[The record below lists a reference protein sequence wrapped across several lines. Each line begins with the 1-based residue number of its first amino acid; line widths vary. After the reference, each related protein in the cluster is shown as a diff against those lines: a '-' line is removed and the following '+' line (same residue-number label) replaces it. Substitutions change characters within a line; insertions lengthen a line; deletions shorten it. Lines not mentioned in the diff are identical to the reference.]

1 MLNNNFYHKTIRNTV
16 VAFGTIFNN
25 IKINTKDENGTIV
38 KVEKVPLAYGP
49 IQKFLARLRQT
60 PDIDRNFT
68 ITLPRIS
75 FEMTGISY
83 DSTRKVAPT
92 QYIRASVSGDT
103 NATKKQYMPVP
114 YNIDFSVS
122 IISKNNDDV
131 LQIVEQILPFFQPNF
146 TVTMNVIPEMQE
158 KRDIPITL
166 TGVQFKD
173 EYEDDLFTRRT
184 IIWELSFT
192 VKTYL
197 YGPVDTAEIIKKSI
211 ANISLEGPTTS
222 SRVLQYTV
230 QPKAISDQDG
240 DNDVDANDTALLT
253 ADDDFG
259 FNEGM
264 TFYGK

>member
-1 MLNNNFYHKTIRNTV
+1 MLNDNFYHKTIRNTV

-25 IKINTKDENGTIV
+25 IKINTKDENGTLV
-38 KVEKVPLAYGP
+38 KTEKVPLAYGP

-75 FEMTGISY
+75 FEMTGIAY
-83 DSTRKVAPT
+83 DSSRKVAPT
-92 QYIRASVSGDT
+92 QYFRATSTDT
-103 NATKKQYMPVP
+103 TLTKKQYMPVP

-146 TVTMNVIPEMQE
+146 TVTMNVVPEMGE

-166 TGVQFKD
+166 NSVEFKD
-173 EYEDDLFTRRT
+173 DYEDDLFTRRT

-197 YGPVDTAEIIKKSI
+197 YGPIDTAEIIKKSI
-211 ANISLEGPTTS
+211 ANLSLEGPTTS

-230 QPKAISDQDG
+230 QPKAIKDENGDG
-240 DNDVDANDTALLT
+240 VINAADTAALL

>member
-1 MLNNNFYHKTIRNTV
+1 MLNTNFYHKTIRNTV

-25 IKINTKDENGTIV
+25 IQINTHDENNNLIKT
-38 KVEKVPLAYGP
+38 EKVPLAYGP

-68 ITLPRIS
+68 ITVPRIS

-83 DSTRKVAPT
+83 DSNRKVAPT
-92 QYIRASVSGDT
+92 QYIRATSNDT
-103 NATKKQYMPVP
+103 TVNKKQYMPVP

-122 IISKNNDDV
+122 IIAKNNDDV

-146 TVTMNVIPEMQE
+146 TVTMNIIPEMGE

-166 TGVQFKD
+166 NSVQFKD

-184 IIWELSFT
+184 IIWELGFT

-211 ANISLEGPTTS
+211 ANISLEGSNTAG
-222 SRVLQYTV
+222 RVLQYSV
-230 QPKAISDQDG
+230 EPKAVTDINHDG
-240 DNDVDANDTALLT
+240 VINQTDTNLLT
-253 ADDDFG
+253 AQDDFG
-259 FNEGM
+259 FSEGINY
-264 TFYGK
+264 YGT